1 MKRMILA
8 LLIVLLTLSCT
19 ACGSRNPLP
28 GEPFVSDGT
37 AEPNVPEN
45 PPEDEDGLS
54 QPEKIPLDGQTVSY
68 NQFPIPEAAA
78 YGLTGEEAQLY
89 EAAVSLFNRESCPE
103 YFASDEH
110 LSLILPGVVLY
121 GQYEAEDGGTAYVV
135 GFERCFIYDL
145 GSGLEDISSPAYT
158 SDCLGGL
165 ALLTL
170 DENGIL
176 TAFDEYGDGE
186 DESAVY
192 RICGPL
198 TELAEEALQP
208 GGVQE
213 EGKTRIPDAGDVEG
227 LLLPYL
233 NYYFEN

>member
-1 MKRMILA
+1 MKRVVLT

-19 ACGSRNPLP
+19 ACGSQNPPP
-28 GEPFVSDGT
+28 GEPSVPDGA
-37 AEPNVPEN
+37 AEPNVPEV
-45 PPEDEDGLS
+45 EDSPS
-54 QPEKIPLDGQTVSY
+54 QPEKISLDGQTLSY
-68 NQFPIPEAAA
+68 SQFPIPEAAA
-78 YGLTGEEAQLY
+78 YGLSGEEARLY
-89 EAAVSLFNRESCPE
+89 EAAVSLFNRESCPD
-103 YFASDEH
+103 YFASDGE

-121 GQYEAEDGGTAYVV
+121 GQYEAEDGGTVYVV
-135 GFERCFIYDL
+135 DFERYFIYNL
-145 GSGLEDISSPAYT
+145 GSGLDDLSSPVYT

-165 ALLTL
+165 ASLTL
-170 DENGIL
+170 DENGTL

-192 RICGPL
+192 RVCGPL

-213 EGKTRIPDAGDVEG
+213 EGKTRIPDAEDAEG